1 MKMQK
6 VNKYFNIFFILLLI
20 CIFISII
27 LILAYSIFS
36 GKIYVAVTDKNR
48 DTIMN
53 MLEKNGIV
61 NSSEIT
67 INNEIVRIGKRQGLG
82 DWYLYIKYNNGE
94 EKSIILDDWDSED
107 LYKYIG
113 SNGRYGETLGIL
125 TEISITISI
134 IAIIFIPIYVTFKI
148 CYAINRI
155 TEKEIQKDKD
165 K

>member
-1 MKMQK
+1 MKMKK
-6 VNKYFNIFFILLLI
+6 VNKYFNIFFILSLI

-27 LILAYSIFS
+27 LILAYLFFS
-36 GKIYVAVTDKNR
+36 GKIYLAITDKNR

-67 INNEIVRIGKRQGLG
+67 INNDIVRIGKRQGLG

-94 EKSIILDDWDSED
+94 EKSIILDDRDSED

-113 SNGRYGETLGIL
+113 SNGRYGGTLGIL

-155 TEKEIQKDKD
+155 TEKEIQKDK
-165 K
+165 